1 MVVAR
6 VVGRRF
12 GLTAIGLAMGVGSI
26 VVAQASCGSGAKD
39 SGGSGSGG
47 NSGSTA
53 GTSSNG
59 AGSGGSA
66 TSGSGATAGSGSG
79 GSAGSG
85 SSTGSSSGSTGGSG
99 STSGAPSDASVAQM
113 SWDWNGVV
121 GSGQSLSVGT
131 PPVTGEHASTSQPY
145 DNVMLSLPE
154 VTANEVEDAS
164 LPPPWDAS
172 IPGLRMVPLVE
183 PVRPIGSGFP
193 RPYPVNIWGETP
205 HAAMSN
211 EITLLAKT
219 GGAADYVT
227 VPTIVGE
234 SGQGI
239 VALVK
244 FQDAGTTGATGR
256 AYAATLFEATHIA
269 ALAKAAG
276 KTYGISVIVMTH
288 GETDATNQD
297 YGDDLVQLLSDY
309 NTDLSSITG
318 QTQKIP
324 MYLSQQHAYPCFQ
337 GPPIGCSDTAP
348 GGRPLV
354 NQFQW
359 QLGVMYPG
367 QFVCTGPK
375 YQYPVNPDND
385 GIHLSATGYQ
395 LLGEKTAEVYYQ
407 RAILGNNWQ
416 PLYPTSA
423 SRSGN
428 VVTVDFNV
436 PAPPLNW
443 DMSLDAPLITEWV
456 NGNGFELWSG
466 STNIGIQSVAISGN
480 SVQITAA
487 STLPTTGLMV
497 GYALADQGA
506 QMKAAS
512 KAVRWGRLRDSD
524 PFMGSTTMMTNPN
537 YAVSFQLPVP

>member
-1 MVVAR
+1 MVVVR
-6 VVGRRF
+6 WSRRF
-12 GLTAIGLAMGVGSI
+12 GFAATAVLLMSGSTLVGV
-26 VVAQASCGSGAKD
+26 ASCGSGAKD
-39 SGGSGSGG
+39 NAGSSSGSGAGG
-47 NSGSTA
+47 NSGSS
-53 GTSSNG
+53 TSSG
-59 AGSGGSA
+59 FSGGSA
-66 TSGSGATAGSGSG
+66 S
-79 GSAGSG
+79 SAGAG
-85 SSTGSSSGSTGGSG
+85 DG
-99 STSGAPSDASVAQM
+99 STSGSTAGPGTGSSGPSGADGGADGGVAQM
-113 SWDWNGVV
+113 SWDWNGII
-121 GSGQSLSVGT
+121 GTGQSLSTGT
-131 PPVTGEHASTSQPY
+131 PPLATEHASTTQPY
-145 DNVMLSLPE
+145 DNIMLSLPE

-172 IPGLRMVPLVE
+172 IPGLTMVPLVE

-211 EITLLAKT
+211 EITFLVKN
-219 GGAADYVT
+219 GGAAGYVT
-227 VPTIVGE
+227 VPTVVGE

-256 AYAATLFEATHIA
+256 AYAATLFEAIHVA

-276 KTYGISVIVMTH
+276 KTYGISLIVMTH
-288 GETDATNQD
+288 GETDATNPD
-297 YGDDLVQLLSDY
+297 YGSQIIQLLSDY
-309 NTDLSSITG
+309 NADLSSITG
-318 QTQKIP
+318 QTQAIP

-337 GPPIGCSDTAP
+337 GPPIGCADSAP
-348 GGRPLV
+348 GGRPTV
-354 NQFQW
+354 NQVQW
-359 QLGVMYPG
+359 QLGVQNPG

-375 YQYPVNPDND
+375 YQYPANPDND

-407 RAILGNNWQ
+407 RAILGNDWQ

-423 SRSGN
+423 TRSGN
-428 VVTVDFNV
+428 VVTVTFNV
-436 PAPPLNW
+436 PNPPLNW

-466 STNIGIQSVAISGN
+466 STNITIASVAIVDN
-480 SVQITAA
+480 SVQITAG
-487 STLPTTGLMV
+487 STLPASGLMV

-506 QMKAAS
+506 QMKVAS

-524 PFMGSTTMMTNPN
+524 PFEGSTTNMPNPN
-537 YAVSFQLPVP
+537 YAVSFELPVQ